1 MLSLYKLQVEEK
13 RLLELAAKDEERQDH
28 ENMRQLVQCLAE
40 NEAAAQASRQN
51 TLQEVKHMLDVQKI
65 QPKNNAPREGG
76 LDLSACGPAS
86 LQVLSGEDHAHQM
99 RIKAQQEQVKLWC
112 AQDSISKKMAQDEE
126 RKAEEEHAAY
136 VLEQDRLRCSLEEEA
151 RLKREE
157 EARLRQLENLEY
169 ARQTQERKMKEIEDE
184 KQAQKLQSQYLQTC
198 PLLTEDTNMAVNRPD
213 HFKGYEKD
221 TRNQLWAENDCV
233 LLEKQHNIIREKQA
247 EDDWVSYEKHILNQM
262 RNNEVL
268 KQKRR
273 DEENRLHREILAQQR
288 AELQQRR
295 LQEKAESL
303 PAIDGQFFKG
313 FGQSCR

>member
-1 MLSLYKLQVEEK
+1 
-13 RLLELAAKDEERQDH
+13 
-28 ENMRQLVQCLAE
+28 MRQLVQCLAE

-76 LDLSACGPAS
+76 LDLSTCGPAS

-99 RIKAQQEQVKLWC
+99 RIKSQQEQVKLWC
-112 AQDSISKKMAQDEE
+112 AQDLISKKMAQDEE
-126 RKAEEEHAAY
+126 RKAEEKHAAY

-169 ARQTQERKMKEIEDE
+169 ARQAQERKMKEIEDE
-184 KQAQKLQSQYLQTC
+184 KQAQTC

-221 TRNQLWAENDCV
+221 TRNQLWAENDRV

-247 EDDWVSYEKHILNQM
+247 EDDWASYEKHILNQM

-273 DEENRLHREILAQQR
+273 DEENRLLREILAQQR
-288 AELQQRR
+288 AELHERR

-303 PAIDGQFFKG
+303 PAIDGHFFKG

>member
-1 MLSLYKLQVEEK
+1 MKFSSLYKSSLDAQVEEK
-13 RLLELAAKDEERQDH
+13 RLLQIAAKAEEQRDA

-40 NEAAAQASRQN
+40 NEAAAQATRQK
-51 TLQEVKHMLDVQKI
+51 TIQEVKHMLDIQKI
-65 QPKNNAPREGG
+65 QPKNNAPKEGG
-76 LDLSACGPAS
+76 LDLSTAGPAS
-86 LQVLSGEDHAHQM
+86 LQVLSGEDRVHNM
-99 RIKAQQEQVKLWC
+99 RIRAQQEQVKLWC

-126 RKAEEEHAAY
+126 RRAEEKHAAY

-169 ARQTQERKMKEIEDE
+169 ARQAKERKMKDMQDE
-184 KQAQKLQSQYLQTC
+184 KQAQTC
-198 PLLTEDTNMAVNRPD
+198 PLLTDDTSASVNRPD

-221 TRNQLWAENDCV
+221 TRSQLWAENDSV

-247 EDDWVSYEKHILNQM
+247 KDDWASYDKHILNQM
-262 RNNEVL
+262 RNDEVL

-303 PAIDGQFFKG
+303 PAIDGHFFNG